1 MNKQLVLLVT
11 LAAFCASAVLADT
24 FGTRKRAPKPDEY
37 GNVIIDNY
45 SRESQMAP
53 VEFSHWRHRV
63 NYTCRLCH
71 VDLGFATEAGQTL
84 ITEEDNRSGL
94 FCGACHDGKTAF
106 GAETRLSS
114 GGNRENCDR
123 CHSVGKAIEP
133 EIDFRAFVKGFP
145 KARFGNR
152 VDWLKAE
159 ELGMLELTDYL
170 EGISIPGRKFEAPA
184 DFELDADVD
193 GMPDIIFSHEKH
205 AVWNGCELCHPQI
218 FQIQRSTTTF
228 QMQEIF
234 DGKYCGACHGRVAF
248 SNSDCQLC
256 HASDVY

>member
-1 MNKQLVLLVT
+1 MNKKLILLVT
-11 LAAFCASAVLADT
+11 LASFCASVVLADT

-45 SRESQMAP
+45 SRQSQVAP
-53 VEFSHWRHRV
+53 VEFTHWLHRV

-84 ITEEDNRSGL
+84 ITEEDNRNGL
-94 FCGACHDGKTAF
+94 FCGACHNGTIAF
-106 GAETRLSS
+106 GAEDEHSS
-114 GGNRENCDR
+114 GENQDNCER
-123 CHSVGKAIEP
+123 CHSVGKDIEP
-133 EIDFRAFVKGFP
+133 KIEFRTFVKGFP

-159 ELGMLELTDYL
+159 ELGKLELTDYL

-184 DFELDADVD
+184 DFELDADVE

-256 HASDVY
+256 HASDIY